1 MSCGSLRQVFRIHI
15 CATFPFGSPLMRTA
29 SIMLLQALMRRT
41 ISQVIFDRDC
51 LTSAIF
57 ALQASP
63 PGRLPAAMAWFCVTD
78 LVTIATWA
86 GLQQP
91 RVPQVLDATMC
102 AGGSLSFSSFQISL
116 RK

>member
-1 MSCGSLRQVFRIHI
+1 MSCGSLRQVLRVQI
-15 CATFPFGSPLMRTA
+15 CATLPLGKPLIRTA
-29 SIMLLQALMRRT
+29 SIRLLQALMRRT

-63 PGRLPAAMAWFCVTD
+63 PGRLPAAIAWFCVTD
-78 LVTIATWA
+78 LVTIATCA

-91 RVPQVLDATMC
+91 RVPQVLDATML
-102 AGGSLSFSSFQISL
+102 AGGSLSFISRQISL
-116 RK
+116 RR

>member
-1 MSCGSLRQVFRIHI
+1 MKTLDQTSCGSLRQVLCVQI
-15 CATFPFGSPLMRTA
+15 CATLPLGRPLIRTA
-29 SIMLLQALMRRT
+29 SIRLLQALMRRT
-41 ISQVIFDRDC
+41 ISQLIWDRDC

-63 PGRLPAAMAWFCVTD
+63 PGLLPAAMAWFCVTD

-91 RVPQVLDATMC
+91 
-102 AGGSLSFSSFQISL
+102 
-116 RK
+116 